1 MTTSFG
7 TLTMAANQ
15 YVHSRRTLSKSR
27 RHHKRRRWPDNLKH
41 YNQTPEIL
49 QNNLRLSS
57 QFEAVLFGNG

>member
-7 TLTMAANQ
+7 SLTMAANQ
-15 YVHSRRTLSKSR
+15 YVQPRRTLSKLR

-49 QNNLRLSS
+49 QNNLRLSN
-57 QFEAVLFGNG
+57 QFEAVLFAHG